1 MWFQRIFLFVFK
13 KKNAFPSA
21 KDTGQ
26 PGSLFNHL
34 LLRMPAG
41 RSVLVG
47 GMTDTLRLSGTPEV
61 GPLWGSS
68 TSALTSCYM
77 LLQGCPLGTS
87 THQSPLIHPNGPGVP
102 VSVTSWPSMP
112 STTSRLPSPIHSLSF
127 LTPSCQ
133 FPLSGQDHTN
143 SLQTNL
149 FLPFLSVF
157 LLLSTRI

>member
-1 MWFQRIFLFVFK
+1 MMPQNYLFDYPSEQNIFVFLPTCIFKSCIIIHVVSKDIPLCLQK

-102 VSVTSWPSMP
+102 VSVTS
-112 STTSRLPSPIHSLSF
+112 
-127 LTPSCQ
+127 
-133 FPLSGQDHTN
+133 
-143 SLQTNL
+143 
-149 FLPFLSVF
+149 
-157 LLLSTRI
+157 